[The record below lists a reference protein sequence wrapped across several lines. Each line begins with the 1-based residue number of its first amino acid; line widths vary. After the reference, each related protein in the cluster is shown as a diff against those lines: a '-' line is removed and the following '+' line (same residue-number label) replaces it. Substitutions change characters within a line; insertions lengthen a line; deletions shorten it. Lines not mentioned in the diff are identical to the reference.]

1 MSKQIIT
8 ISKSNVE
15 LLQELDNS
23 IKEAQNVLSSQIEG
37 YNNLVNSLNYK
48 KQFLLKSLINQEDM
62 GDVKRW
68 ILNEEYVLVEQTEEE
83 YEELLT
89 SNNSV
94 VEHELD
100 NVPTEE
106 N

>member
-48 KQFLLKSLINQEDM
+48 KQFLLKSLINHIID
-62 GDVKRW
+62 
-68 ILNEEYVLVEQTEEE
+68 L
-83 YEELLT
+83 
-89 SNNSV
+89 
-94 VEHELD
+94 
-100 NVPTEE
+100 
-106 N
+106 